1 MKIMTFSQ
9 EKLENL
15 TQEMIKVEKDLRDL
29 QAATVQDLWTADLEA
44 FEQEYRKEYK
54 LPSKDE

>member
-1 MKIMTFSQ
+1 MTFSQ

-29 QAATVQDLWTADLEA
+29 QAATIQDLWTADLDL